1 MTALPTKLPPP
12 KALLQPRGGERAN
25 AEVNDRTA
33 AAAAMAVGVPVEAKE
48 EAKSESHALLAEE
61 EAPARMGLVRWLFGC

>member
-1 MTALPTKLPPP
+1 MNDT
-12 KALLQPRGGERAN
+12 RA
-25 AEVNDRTA
+25 A

-61 EAPARMGLVRWLFGC
+61 EEAPARMGLVRWLFGC